1 MQINKKQIQYLRG
14 LGHHLSPVVIIG
26 QHGLSQG
33 VIDSLSEALTR
44 HELIKVKLAGVS
56 GSDRQNLAE
65 EASSKS
71 RSRLIQVLGKTA
83 LLYRPNKDLKP
94 EKRIQIPK
102 K

>member
-1 MQINKKQIQYLRG
+1 MQINKKQIQFLRG

-33 VIDSLSEALTR
+33 VVDSLIEALTR
-44 HELIKVKLAGVS
+44 HELIKIKLAGLT
-56 GSDRQNLAE
+56 GSDRQTMAN
-65 EASSKS
+65 EAAAKC

-94 EKRIQIPK
+94 EKRIKLPK
-102 K
+102 